1 MDLLN
6 QTLNSFSI
14 QFFDI
19 ETVFDANLVNLIL
32 LDGGLFYLLSSALSE
47 SLLERQKKVLLTI
60 QESEEKLEDATA
72 RLIES
77 ESRLSEA
84 PIVIAS
90 IQAGAEE
97 TSTKLR
103 ASILREGQVEI
114 MRLSANAEA
123 RRLSFESQVRK
134 TISDKIARKILNQV
148 TTRIEKITGIDQYRT
163 RQLMKSY
170 EDSKNDKAGAERFF
184 EAELFG
190 AQKTLQKLIIDSKI
204 GFLATELS
212 VDPNMVS
219 LEKILNNKRA
229 YLSKATNKDLNS
241 LLNSVEVSLFP

>member
-14 QFFDI
+14 QSFDI
-19 ETVFDANLVNLIL
+19 ETIFDANLVNLTL

-77 ESRLSEA
+77 AGRLSEA
-84 PIVIAS
+84 PVVIAS

-134 TISDKIARKILNQV
+134 TISDKIARQILNQV

-163 RQLMKSY
+163 RLRQQLTESY
-170 EDSKNDKAGAERFF
+170 EDSENDKACAERFF
-184 EAELFG
+184 EVELIG
-190 AQKTLQKLIIDSKI
+190 AQKTLHKLIIDSKI

-212 VDPNMVS
+212 VDPKLCIV
-219 LEKILNNKRA
+219 K
-229 YLSKATNKDLNS
+229 
-241 LLNSVEVSLFP
+241 

>member
-14 QFFDI
+14 QSFDI
-19 ETVFDANLVNLIL
+19 ETIFDANLVNLTL

-77 ESRLSEA
+77 AGRLSEA

-134 TISDKIARKILNQV
+134 TISDKIARQILNQV

-163 RQLMKSY
+163 RLRQQLTESY
-170 EDSKNDKAGAERFF
+170 EDSENDKACAERFF
-184 EAELFG
+184 EVELIG
-190 AQKTLQKLIIDSKI
+190 AQKTLHKLIIDSKI

-212 VDPNMVS
+212 VDPKLCIV
-219 LEKILNNKRA
+219 K
-229 YLSKATNKDLNS
+229 
-241 LLNSVEVSLFP
+241 

>member
-14 QFFDI
+14 QSFDI
-19 ETVFDANLVNLIL
+19 ETVFDANLVNLTL

-77 ESRLSEA
+77 AGRLSEA
-84 PIVIAS
+84 PVVIAS

-134 TISDKIARKILNQV
+134 TISDKIARQILNQV

-163 RQLMKSY
+163 RLRQQLMESY
-170 EDSKNDKAGAERFF
+170 EDSENDKACAERFF
-184 EAELFG
+184 EVELIG
-190 AQKTLQKLIIDSKI
+190 AQKTLHKLIIDSKI

-212 VDPNMVS
+212 VDPKLCIV
-219 LEKILNNKRA
+219 K
-229 YLSKATNKDLNS
+229 
-241 LLNSVEVSLFP
+241 

>member
-14 QFFDI
+14 QSFNI
-19 ETVFDANLVNLIL
+19 KTIFDANLVNLTL
-32 LDGGLFYLLSSALSE
+32 LDGGLFYLLSNALSE

-77 ESRLSEA
+77 AGRLSEA
-84 PIVIAS
+84 PVVIAS

-103 ASILREGQVEI
+103 ASILREGQIET
-114 MRLSANAEA
+114 MRLNANAEA

-134 TISDKIARKILNQV
+134 TISDKIARQILNQV

-163 RQLMKSY
+163 RLRQQLTESY
-170 EDSKNDKAGAERFF
+170 EDSENDKACAERFF
-184 EAELFG
+184 KIELIG
-190 AQKTLQKLIIDSKI
+190 AQKTLHKLIIDSKI

-212 VDPNMVS
+212 VDPKLCIV
-219 LEKILNNKRA
+219 K
-229 YLSKATNKDLNS
+229 
-241 LLNSVEVSLFP
+241 

>member
-14 QFFDI
+14 QSFDI
-19 ETVFDANLVNLIL
+19 ETIFDANLVNLTL

-77 ESRLSEA
+77 AGRLSEA
-84 PIVIAS
+84 PVVIAS

-134 TISDKIARKILNQV
+134 TISDKIARQILNQV

-163 RQLMKSY
+163 RLRQQLTESY
-170 EDSKNDKAGAERFF
+170 EDSENDKACAERFF
-184 EAELFG
+184 KIKLIG
-190 AQKTLQKLIIDSKI
+190 AQKTLHKLIIDSKI

-212 VDPNMVS
+212 VDPKLCIV
-219 LEKILNNKRA
+219 K
-229 YLSKATNKDLNS
+229 
-241 LLNSVEVSLFP
+241 

>member
-1 MDLLN
+1 M
-6 QTLNSFSI
+6 
-14 QFFDI
+14 
-19 ETVFDANLVNLIL
+19 
-32 LDGGLFYLLSSALSE
+32 
-47 SLLERQKKVLLTI
+47 
-60 QESEEKLEDATA
+60 EDATA

-77 ESRLSEA
+77 AGRLSEA
-84 PIVIAS
+84 PVVIAS

-134 TISDKIARKILNQV
+134 TISDKIARQILNQV

-163 RQLMKSY
+163 RLRQQLMESY
-170 EDSKNDKAGAERFF
+170 EDSENDKACAERFF
-184 EAELFG
+184 EVELIG
-190 AQKTLQKLIIDSKI
+190 AQKTLHKLIIDSKI

-212 VDPNMVS
+212 VDPKLCIV
-219 LEKILNNKRA
+219 K
-229 YLSKATNKDLNS
+229 
-241 LLNSVEVSLFP
+241 

>member
-14 QFFDI
+14 QFFDL
-19 ETVFDANLVNLIL
+19 ETVFDSNLVNLTL

-47 SLLERQKKVLLTI
+47 SLLERQKKILLTI

-77 ESRLSEA
+77 EGRLSEA
-84 PIVIAS
+84 PVVIAS

-97 TSTKLR
+97 TSINLR

-123 RRLSFESQVRK
+123 RRLSFESQIRK
-134 TISDKIARKILNQV
+134 TISDKIARQILNRV

-163 RQLMKSY
+163 RLRQQLMESY
-170 EDSKNDKAGAERFF
+170 EDSENDKACAERFF
-184 EAELFG
+184 EVELIG
-190 AQKTLQKLIIDSKI
+190 AQKTLHKLIIDSKI

-212 VDPNMVS
+212 VDPKLCIV
-219 LEKILNNKRA
+219 K
-229 YLSKATNKDLNS
+229 
-241 LLNSVEVSLFP
+241 